1 MPPRALV
8 VIFAVP
14 PVSSFGPP
22 SKSIFVPAIA
32 VIPARYESSRLPGK
46 ALADICGR
54 PMIEHVY
61 RRTASARSI
70 QSVIV
75 ATDDE
80 RIYRA
85 VQQFGGVARMTSASH
100 QSGTD
105 RIAEI
110 APELRA
116 TVIVNV
122 QGDEPLIEPDMIDE
136 AVAPFSSDV
145 TLMMSTLRRRISDEA
160 ERQNP
165 HVTKVVVDR
174 QDCALYFSRAPI
186 PFVRSGSPAA
196 PAWRHIGLYVYRREC
211 LLQLASLPPTAME
224 KSEALEQLRALEH
237 GVRIRV
243 VETQFD
249 SIGVDTDEDLAR
261 VRATFARHAGAI
273 DRAGVG

>member
-1 MPPRALV
+1 
-8 VIFAVP
+8 
-14 PVSSFGPP
+14 
-22 SKSIFVPAIA
+22 
-32 VIPARYESSRLPGK
+32 
-46 ALADICGR
+46 
-54 PMIEHVY
+54 MIEHVY

-85 VQQFGGVARMTSASH
+85 VQQFGGVARMTSQSH

-136 AVAPFSSDV
+136 AVAPFSSDA
-145 TLMMSTLRRRISDEA
+145 TLMMSTLRRRIDDDA
-160 ERQNP
+160 ERQNS
-165 HVTKVVVDR
+165 HVTKVVVDE

-237 GVRIRV
+237 GIRIKV

-249 SIGVDTDEDLAR
+249 SIGVDTAEDLAR
-261 VRATFARHAGAI
+261 VRTTFARQATIDGAS
-273 DRAGVG
+273 VV